1 MAKKPKTP
9 KPKLDRA
16 QEKAR
21 KQKRLAAVLGV
32 FFVLVLVYEV
42 PHTLKLMNKSAKA
55 PIVTSSASAP
65 PAATPTSPAA
75 TPSSSSTASPP
86 PAATQL
92 PSATPSASA
101 DSGLVAAVQV
111 TPDPGQLTQFER
123 FASKDPFSESV
134 QKTPGASTPTAG
146 GSSPA
151 APAKTQ
157 PAVPKAPPAP
167 PPTAAVI
174 SLNGELMSVSVG
186 SPFPTAGVTFSHA
199 GSLFQLDALT
209 KTTAKVSIV
218 GGSYADG
225 APALTLTV
233 GKPITLQN
241 TADGTRYTL
250 ILEAQGT
257 QVPAATTPTAT
268 TPTSTT
274 PPTTTPTT
282 TTPSVV
288 PSSSGG

>member
-1 MAKKPKTP
+1 MAKKPKA
-9 KPKLDRA
+9 KKQLDRA

-21 KQKRLAAVLGV
+21 KQKRLAAALGV
-32 FFVLVLVYEV
+32 FLVLVLVYEV
-42 PHTLKLMNKSAKA
+42 PHTMKLMNKTAKA
-55 PIVTSSASAP
+55 PVVTSSATAP
-65 PAATPTSPAA
+65 PAATGTSPAT
-75 TPSSSSTASPP
+75 TPSSTT
-86 PAATQL
+86 PAASSAPAVTPL
-92 PSATPSASA
+92 PTVTPSVPVE
-101 DSGLVAAVQV
+101 SGLVASVQV

-123 FASKDPFSESV
+123 FASKDPFTQSV
-134 QKTPGASTPTAG
+134 QKTPTAATATSGSGSAAGTKKQPT
-146 GSSPA
+146 
-151 APAKTQ
+151 
-157 PAVPKAPPAP
+157 VPKTPPAP
-167 PPTAAVI
+167 PPTSATI
-174 SLNGELMSVSVG
+174 SLNGELMSVTVG
-186 SPFPTAGVTFSHA
+186 SPFPTAGVTFGHA

-250 ILEAQGT
+250 ILEPQGT
-257 QVPAATTPTAT
+257 PVPNSTTPTPT
-268 TPTSTT
+268 TPTS
-274 PPTTTPTT
+274 

>member
-1 MAKKPKTP
+1 MAKKPKTA

-32 FFVLVLVYEV
+32 FLVLVLAYEV
-42 PHTLKLMNKSAKA
+42 PHTMKLMNKTAKA
-55 PIVTSSASAP
+55 PVVTSSATAP
-65 PAATPTSPAA
+65 PAATSTSPAA
-75 TPSSSSTASPP
+75 TPSSSTPAASSSPAVAEP
-86 PAATQL
+86 PAAT
-92 PSATPSASA
+92 SSSV

-134 QKTPGASTPTAG
+134 QKTPSTKTAAS

-151 APAKTQ
+151 SAAKKQ
-157 PAVPKAPPAP
+157 PAAPKAPPAP
-167 PPTAAVI
+167 PPTTAVI

-186 SPFPTAGVTFSHA
+186 SPFPTGGVTFAHA

-209 KTTAKVSIV
+209 KTTAKVSIA

-225 APALTLTV
+225 APSLTLAV

-250 ILEAQGT
+250 ILEPQGT
-257 QVPAATTPTAT
+257 AVPTST

-274 PPTTTPTT
+274 PAT